1 LPDKAGVRGVAGLPP
16 TSAGPRES
24 HTLKG
29 TTLLTE
35 ILDESC
41 VELDMESTTK
51 DAVLE
56 SLVDVLVR
64 AEVVTDRL
72 RMLEDLKR
80 REQVMSTGIGGGI
93 AVPHAQS
100 LGANRLALTLGR
112 LTQPIDFESLD
123 ERPVRLVFMVVGPE
137 ERGGFIRVLARIS
150 RLLYSGDL
158 QRNLFRARTPA
169 EALECIRH
177 EEARITG

>member
-1 LPDKAGVRGVAGLPP
+1 MPERGG
-16 TSAGPRES
+16 SS
-24 HTLKG
+24 LKG

-41 VELDMESTTK
+41 VRLDVTASTK
-51 DAVLE
+51 DAVIE
-56 SLVDVLVR
+56 ALVDALVE
-64 AEVVTDRL
+64 AEAVTDRA
-72 RMLEDLKR
+72 RMIADIQQ
-80 REQVMSTGIGGGI
+80 RERVMSTGIGGGI

-100 LGANRLALTLGR
+100 PGAVRLSLALGR
-112 LTQPIDFESLD
+112 LARPIDFDALD
-123 ERPVRLVFMVVGPE
+123 ERPVQLVFLVVGPE

-158 QRNLFRARTPA
+158 QRNLLRVRSAA
-169 EALECIRH
+169 DALAYIRH

>member
-1 LPDKAGVRGVAGLPP
+1 MK
-16 TSAGPRES
+16 
-24 HTLKG
+24 
-29 TTLLTE
+29 
-35 ILDESC
+35 
-41 VELDMESTTK
+41 STTK

-56 SLVDVLVR
+56 SLVDVLVH
-64 AEVVTDRL
+64 AEVVTDRA
-72 RMLEDLKR
+72 RMLEDLR
-80 REQVMSTGIGGGI
+80 NREQVMSTGIGGGI

-100 LGANRLALTLGR
+100 SGANRLALTLGR
-112 LTQPIDFESLD
+112 LSQPIDFESLD

-169 EALECIRH
+169 EAIECIRH
-177 EEARITG
+177 EESKITG